1 MRMIV
6 CVKQVPS
13 EGRVRVDPQT
23 GTLVRD
29 GRFSV
34 INPFDLAALETAVR
48 LKETLGGHISVLSM
62 GIPATAELLRDLIA
76 RGADDAALLTDRLFA
91 GADTLATSYTLS
103 LGVQHLGGAD
113 LILCGRMAVDGD
125 TAQIGPEL
133 AEVLNI
139 PHVCNVTE
147 VMEASE
153 ESLTVRTAEDGGSGV
168 VRVQL
173 PALVTLAREAAQP
186 RFSSIAGLRRG
197 WETEIPVLDAAMLG
211 ADSTRTGRAGSPTR
225 VVRTFT
231 PECANAAPP
240 MTLAPT
246 EAAGCI
252 LDLLKEVGGNA

>member
-1 MRMIV
+1 MRIIV

-34 INPFDLAALETAVR
+34 INPFDLAALETAVQ
-48 LKETLGGHISVLSM
+48 LKERFGGCISVLSM

-76 RGADDAALLTDRLFA
+76 RGADDAVLLTDRLFA

-103 LGVQHLGGAD
+103 LGIQSLGGAD

-133 AEVLNI
+133 AETLDL
-139 PHVCNVTE
+139 PHVCNVAE
-147 VMEASE
+147 VLETSE
-153 ESLTVRTAEDGGSGV
+153 QAITVRALEDGGSVVLRMALPGV
-168 VRVQL
+168 
-173 PALVTLAREAAQP
+173 VTLAREAAQP
-186 RFSSIAGLRRG
+186 RFPSIAGLRRG
-197 WETEIPVLDAAMLG
+197 WNAEIQRLDAAALC
-211 ADSTRTGRAGSPTR
+211 ADSARTGRAGSPTR

-231 PECANAAPP
+231 PEHAAAEPP
-240 MTLAPT
+240 AVLSPE
-246 EAAGCI
+246 EAALRI
-252 LDLLKEVGGNA
+252 LNLWKEAGGND

>member
-34 INPFDLAALETAVR
+34 INPFDLAALETAVC
-48 LKETLGGHISVLSM
+48 LKEKLGGHVSVLSM
-62 GIPATAELLRDLIA
+62 GIPTTAELLRDLIA

-103 LGVQHLGGAD
+103 LGAEKLGGAD

-133 AEVLNI
+133 AEVLGI
-139 PHVCNVTE
+139 PHACAVAE
-147 VMEASE
+147 VLDASE
-153 ESLTVRTAEDGGSGV
+153 NELTVRTIEDGGNAI
-168 VRVQL
+168 VRLRL
-173 PALVTLAREAAQP
+173 PAVITVAREAAQP
-186 RFSSIAGLRRG
+186 RFPTIAGLRRG
-197 WETEIPVLDAAMLG
+197 WEGAVPMLS
-211 ADSTRTGRAGSPTR
+211 AEALEANVSRTGRAGSPTR
-225 VVRTFT
+225 VVKTFT
-231 PECANAAPP
+231 PSHVSAAPP
-240 MTLAPT
+240 IALQP
-246 EAAGCI
+246 EDAAGFI
-252 LDLLKEVGGNA
+252 LTSIKEGGKND